1 MELSRENQQLSLII
15 PIPNELDSLKII
27 GRPKFLQIQE
37 NPTQNEIR
45 TIEVTCNAPEH
56 FASFESF
63 CDLVEKNVREKH
75 LPALSVFINILRV
88 WNWDENRK
96 IA

>member
-37 NPTQNEIR
+37 TTSENNVR
-45 TIEVTCNAPEH
+45 SIEVTCDAPEY
-56 FASFESF
+56 FATFEAF

-75 LPALSVFINILRV
+75 LPALSVFINVLRV
-88 WNWDENRK
+88 WKWDENRK